1 MEGQASPLVVK
12 FADPPR
18 ERNNNN
24 QGMGGGMGGFGGSAM
39 MVLKKRLHEPF
50 NLYAPNH
57 TRLYEVLDC
66 THQTI
71 NPELKIVLQTS
82 P

>member
-18 ERNNNN
+18 ERNSNNL

-39 MVLKKRLHEPF
+39 MVLETP
-50 NLYAPNH
+50 P
-57 TRLYEVLDC
+57 
-66 THQTI
+66 
-71 NPELKIVLQTS
+71 
-82 P
+82 